1 MNNALH
7 PVVWHEHIEHV
18 IAKTTNYISKFQS
31 HVVTTV
37 HSWGGKYL
45 SISAGMNQRSQRQ

>member
-7 PVVWHEHIEHV
+7 SVVWHEHIEHV